1 MSGGLLAECAKIK
14 LSAVKIWFSDIL
26 GDLKTCKLN
35 NALNIKN
42 AKLEKT
48 TKAVS
53 ITLVNI
59 HCFAISENNYKI
71 QQRQIII
78 TAVLR
83 FGQNRFK
90 PKQNSTKT

>member
-59 HCFAISENNYKI
+59 HCFAISENKNKV

-78 TAVLR
+78 TTVLGFR
-83 FGQNRFK
+83 QNRFN
-90 PKQNSTKT
+90 PKESLTKT